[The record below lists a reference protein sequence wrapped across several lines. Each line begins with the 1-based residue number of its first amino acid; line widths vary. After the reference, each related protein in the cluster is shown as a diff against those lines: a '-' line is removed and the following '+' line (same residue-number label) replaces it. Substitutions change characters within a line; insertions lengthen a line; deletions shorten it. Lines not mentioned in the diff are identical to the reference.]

1 MLDFYL
7 IADDQAH
14 SNHPEKAGLVL
25 AGSLESDVFDRLKR
39 IQLIDGRFEYYTD
52 FRWSRTIILQ
62 LLTTIKKRQI
72 ESSTDVQKLVR
83 LLDLADQNN
92 SGLLACAD

>member
-7 IADDQAH
+7 IADHQSH
-14 SNHPEKAGLVL
+14 SNNPEKAGLVL
-25 AGSLESDVFDRLKR
+25 AGSLESDVFDRLKK
-39 IQLIDGRFEYYTD
+39 IQIIGERFEYYTD

-72 ESSTDVQKLVR
+72 ESSTDVQKLIR